1 MPAWR
6 SVSPKKRRT
15 RSEKTSATMREQNL
29 TISPN
34 DAIQS
39 FGTESQ
45 PMLPAHYLITVI
57 SGWVASSVCVNT

>member
-39 FGTESQ
+39 LRDGE
-45 PMLPAHYLITVI
+45 PADVAHYLITVI